1 MEFLPSP
8 GGAAPP
14 SHASDAAP
22 DPSAWP
28 TVTVVVLNY
37 NGQRHLDD
45 CLGSLLVL
53 DYPAQLEILL
63 VDNGSSDDSVAW
75 VAEHYPTVRIHRLPQ
90 NLGFAAGNN
99 AGAEVATGAWLA
111 FLNNDTRV
119 DRAWLRE
126 LVGSVLADAAR
137 DVVCTGAKMLDWA
150 GERLDF
156 VGGVMNFHAF
166 GYQLSYGL
174 PLAAEPA
181 SYREQRDMLFAC
193 GGAMLI
199 RTDIFRMVGGFDA
212 DFFAFF
218 EDVDLG
224 WRLWVLGYRV
234 TFTPTALTYHKGHGT
249 AGSIPHHRLAVL
261 FERNA
266 LFALYKNY
274 SDDSLARIL
283 PAALLLMAERAVR
296 MLRVTGV
303 DLEDYELTTRRPAQQ
318 GLAAVHPQ
326 VVSLMLAGDEFNA
339 ALPQLAAKRAAI
351 QALRRRP
358 DAEIVSLFGQP
369 TRIALINHAADVQ
382 YARAHLR
389 LFNSLGIA
397 DLFADLPKQVL
408 LISPDVLPVGGI
420 PSSGVGLRAWALG
433 QGLIGCGHHVH
444 FAMPKAAIQGRE
456 ALVPAAI
463 RELAWDH
470 TNLQGIVDALSP
482 DVIVTVGWPNLTP
495 LARVPM
501 PVACDLTGPH
511 LLERDYQDHL
521 DNPTNADEKL
531 AAFDKADF
539 FTCIGERQRYYFLPW
554 LAQAGVRAQEMDATL
569 AVIPYSLS
577 PDLPTHVWPAPADW
591 ATTPVTFVYGG
602 VFLPWQDPSAGL
614 DTLATTLAETGG
626 GRLRVFGG
634 KHVFHAV
641 HTGVF
646 DALIERLQ
654 ANPQVEVAGLMPVA
668 ELEAVYTH
676 AHVAMDLMR
685 RNPERELAFASR
697 TVHYLWCG
705 LPVIHSHFSELAALI
720 AEYEAG
726 WIVDPDDRAAIRAVV
741 EAILA
746 DPAEAARRGANAQRL
761 VRERLTWDRTIDALD
776 RFVRRPYQRPSRGAV
791 ARHRAAVAVP
801 VAPLAVPAGGPVGDP
816 SPVPA
821 VVDLGP
827 FAGVLAKTARQ
838 RRTPLAQ
845 VLARGQGVLRPLL
858 SGGRTRPVRVA
869 GEWRFALDELIA
881 GHSAGQRFRAR
892 QAGLCGIEVTVATFA
907 RINTGTLTF
916 ALLTHPSAPQPL
928 AVLTLPAATLP
939 DGAPFIFRFAPQ
951 PDSAGQAYYLLVTS
965 ADSVPGD
972 AVTLWARPG
981 RPGSTAGRYEDG
993 VPAPGAFVY
1002 RLLYET

>member
-1 MEFLPSP
+1 MAQPLLP
-8 GGAAPP
+8 GAAVPTVV
-14 SHASDAAP
+14 AGE
-22 DPSAWP
+22 WP
-28 TVTVVVLNY
+28 TVTVIVLNY

-45 CLGSLLVL
+45 CLGSLLAL
-53 DYPAQLEILL
+53 DYPSAQLEILL
-63 VDNGSSDDSVAW
+63 VDNGSDDDSVAW
-75 VAEHYPTVRIHRLPQ
+75 VAKHYPSVHIHRNAA

-99 AGAEVATGAWLA
+99 AGGAVATGTWLA

-126 LVGSVLADAAR
+126 LVGSVLADADR

-150 GERLDF
+150 GDRLDF

-174 PLAAEPA
+174 PLAAEPEE
-181 SYREQRDMLFAC
+181 YRVKRDLLFAC

-199 RTDIFRMVGGFDA
+199 RTDVFRAVAGFDG

-234 TFTPTALTYHKGHGT
+234 TFTPTAITYHKGHGT
-249 AGSIPHHRLAVL
+249 AGSIPHHRLMVL

-274 SDDSLARIL
+274 SDEWLARIL

-296 MLRVTGV
+296 MLHVTGV
-303 DLEDYELTTRRPAQQ
+303 DLSDYELTTRHAAQQ
-318 GLAAVHPQ
+318 GLEPVHPQ

-351 QALRRRP
+351 QTARRRS
-358 DAEIVSLFGQP
+358 DAEIAPLLGQP
-369 TRIALINHAADVQ
+369 TRIALINHAADTE
-382 YARAHLR
+382 YAHAHLR
-389 LFNSLGIA
+389 LLNSLGIA
-397 DLFADLPKQVL
+397 DLFTAQPKQVL

-444 FAMPKAAIQGRE
+444 FAMPSAAIQGRE

-463 RELAWDH
+463 RALAWNAE
-470 TNLQGIVDALSP
+470 NLQGLVDALSP

-501 PVACDLTGPH
+501 PVVCDLAGPH
-511 LLERDYQDHL
+511 LLERDYQDYL

-531 AAFDKADF
+531 AALDKADF
-539 FTCIGERQRYYFLPW
+539 FTCIGTRQRYYFMPW
-554 LAQAGVRAQEMDATL
+554 LAQAGIRAQEMDAAL

-577 PDLPTHVWPAPADW
+577 PDLPDHSWPVPSEW
-591 ATTPVTFVYGG
+591 ANTPVTFVYGG

-614 DTLATTLAETGG
+614 DTLANTLAETAG

-641 HTGVF
+641 QTGVF

-654 ANPQVEVAGLMPVA
+654 ANPQVEVAGLMPIA
-668 ELEAVYTH
+668 ELEAAYTH

-705 LPVIHSHFSELAALI
+705 LPVIHSHYSEIAPLI
-720 AEYEAG
+720 SEYEAG
-726 WIVDPDDRAAIRAVV
+726 WIVDPDDRPAIRAVI

-746 DPAEAARRGANAQRL
+746 DPAEAARRGVNAQRL

-776 RFVRRPYQRPSRGAV
+776 RFVRHPYQRAGRGAV
-791 ARHRAAVAVP
+791 AAHRQAGAAGAIGTKSQAVGIAQHSAILP
-801 VAPLAVPAGGPVGDP
+801 P
-816 SPVPA
+816 SF
-821 VVDLGP
+821 DLGP
-827 FAGVLAKTARQ
+827 LAAVVAQTARQ
-838 RRTPLAQ
+838 RRSPLAQ
-845 VLARGQGVLRPLL
+845 VVARGQGVLRPFL
-858 SGGRTRPVRVA
+858 SGGRARPVRVA
-869 GEWRFALDELIA
+869 GERRFALDELIA
-881 GHSAGQRFRAR
+881 GHSIGQRFRAK

-907 RINTGTLTF
+907 RLNSGAVTF
-916 ALLTHPSAPQPL
+916 ALLAHPGAAQAL
-928 AVLTLPAATLP
+928 ATFTVPTTTLP
-939 DGAPFIFRFAPQ
+939 DGAALVFRFPPQ
-951 PDSAGQAYYLLVTS
+951 LDSAGRSYYLMVT
-965 ADSVPGD
+965 APDAVPGD
-972 AVTLWARPG
+972 AITLWARPG
-981 RPGSTAGRYEDG
+981 RPGTAGGRYEDG
-993 VPAPGAFVY
+993 VPTPGALVY
-1002 RLLYET
+1002 RLLYDG

>member
-1 MEFLPSP
+1 MDQPLSP
-8 GGAAPP
+8 GGAASPGGTAAPP
-14 SHASDAAP
+14 SG
-22 DPSAWP
+22 WP

-37 NGQRHLDD
+37 NGQHHLDA
-45 CLGSLLVL
+45 CLGSLLAL
-53 DYPAQLEILL
+53 DYPAAQLEILL
-63 VDNGSSDDSVAW
+63 VDNGSSDGSPAW
-75 VAEHYPTVRIHRLPQ
+75 VAEHYPTVRVHRLPQ

-99 AGAEVATGAWLA
+99 AGAAVATGAWLA

-126 LVGSVLADAAR
+126 LVASVLADAAR

-150 GERLDF
+150 GDALDF

-174 PLAAEPA
+174 SLDAEPA
-181 SYREQRDMLFAC
+181 AYRVKRDILFAC

-199 RTDIFRMVGGFDA
+199 LSDIFRSTGGFDG

-234 TFTPTALTYHKGHGT
+234 TFTPTAITYHKGHGT

-274 SDDSLARIL
+274 SDETLARIL

-303 DLEDYELTTRRPAQQ
+303 DLEDYELTTRRPAQP
-318 GLAAVHPQ
+318 GLQAVHPQ

-339 ALPQLAAKRAAI
+339 ALPQLATKRAAI

-358 DAEIVSLFGQP
+358 DSEIVPLFGQP
-369 TRIALINHAADVQ
+369 TRIALINHTADTA
-382 YARAHLR
+382 YAHAHLR
-389 LFNSLGIA
+389 LLNSLGIS

-433 QGLIGCGHHVH
+433 QALIGRGHHVH

-495 LARVPM
+495 LERVPI

-554 LAQAGVRAQEMDATL
+554 LAQAGIRAHEMDAAL

-577 PDLPTHVWPAPADW
+577 PDLPDHVWPAPADW

-614 DTLATTLAETGG
+614 DTLATTLAESGG

-641 HTGVF
+641 HTGGF
-646 DALIERLQ
+646 DALIARLQ

-668 ELEAVYTH
+668 ELEAIYTH

-726 WIVDPDDRAAIRAVV
+726 WIVDPADHAAIRAVV
-741 EAILA
+741 ASILA

-776 RFVRRPYQRPSRGAV
+776 GFVRRPYQRASRGAV
-791 ARHRAAVAVP
+791 AAHRAAVAP
-801 VAPLAVPAGGPVGDP
+801 VAALAESAGG
-816 SPVPA
+816 
-821 VVDLGP
+821 
-827 FAGVLAKTARQ
+827 T
-838 RRTPLAQ
+838 
-845 VLARGQGVLRPLL
+845 
-858 SGGRTRPVRVA
+858 GG
-869 GEWRFALDELIA
+869 G
-881 GHSAGQRFRAR
+881 
-892 QAGLCGIEVTVATFA
+892 
-907 RINTGTLTF
+907 
-916 ALLTHPSAPQPL
+916 
-928 AVLTLPAATLP
+928 
-939 DGAPFIFRFAPQ
+939 
-951 PDSAGQAYYLLVTS
+951 
-965 ADSVPGD
+965 
-972 AVTLWARPG
+972 
-981 RPGSTAGRYEDG
+981 
-993 VPAPGAFVY
+993 
-1002 RLLYET
+1002 